1 VVLHA
6 QYEAQATS
14 AGLSFYSEKLP
25 IPIDQMSAM
34 RSESRLQ
41 RLLPAP
47 LNIPPK
53 EWLRAG
59 IGALLSLF
67 LAGWLTSLAYG
78 PGIALHLLGPLAAS
92 AVLVFAVHSG
102 PLAQP
107 WPVLGSYALAGAVGL
122 AMRQGLGPELWV
134 AAAAL
139 GVSILLMCLLR
150 CLHPPGGGVA
160 VSAVLADPGLT
171 ALGDHLLEP
180 VLLNA
185 LILVSVA
192 VIYNRLTG
200 VRYPKGAVLRKDP
213 HHTHD
218 PLPSERVGIR
228 ATDLDQALEELG
240 EFVDVTRD
248 ELERIILAT
257 EQHALQRSLG
267 GITAGAVM
275 SRDVQFA
282 SPQTTLEQA
291 WKMLASHH
299 LKTLPVLQQGKLV
312 GIVSLSDLVG
322 PAMQRGQFSWR
333 GLFGRKTV
341 RMEQVMN
348 RRVVSVSSQ
357 HPLERLLPL
366 LCEQGLHCLPVLDGD
381 QLMGVVTQTDLVA
394 GLKRQLLSAAGSA
407 SDDRVPAL

>member
-1 VVLHA
+1 
-6 QYEAQATS
+6 
-14 AGLSFYSEKLP
+14 
-25 IPIDQMSAM
+25 MSAM
-34 RSESRLQ
+34 RSERRLQ

-59 IGALLSLF
+59 VGALLGLL

-122 AMRQGLGPELWV
+122 AMRQGLGAELWV

-139 GVSILLMCLLR
+139 GISILVMCLLR

-171 ALGDHLLEP
+171 AMGDHLLEP

-185 LILVSVA
+185 LILVGVA

-200 VRYPKGAVLRKDP
+200 VRYPKGAAPRKDL

-218 PLPSERVGIR
+218 PLPSERVGING
-228 ATDLDQALEELG
+228 ADLDQALEELG

-333 GLFGRKTV
+333 GLFGRKVV

-381 QLMGVVTQTDLVA
+381 QLVGVVTQTDLVA

-407 SDDRVPAL
+407 SDNRVPAL

>member
-1 VVLHA
+1 
-6 QYEAQATS
+6 
-14 AGLSFYSEKLP
+14 
-25 IPIDQMSAM
+25 MSAL

-53 EWLRAG
+53 QWLRAG
-59 IGALLSLF
+59 LGALLGLF
-67 LAGWLTSLAYG
+67 LAGWLTSMVYG

-122 AMRQGLGPELWV
+122 AMREGFGPQLWV

-139 GVSILLMCLLR
+139 GISILVMCLLR

-160 VSAVLADPGLT
+160 VSAVLADSGLT

-185 LILVSVA
+185 LILVTVA
-192 VIYNRLTG
+192 VVYNRLTG
-200 VRYPKGAVLRKDP
+200 VRYPKGAAPRKDL

-218 PLPSERVGIR
+218 PLPSERVGVNG
-228 ATDLDQALEELG
+228 ADLDQALEEIG
-240 EFVDVTRD
+240 EYVDVTRD

-267 GITAGAVM
+267 GITAASVM

-282 SPQTTLEQA
+282 SPDTTLEHA
-291 WKMLASHH
+291 WKMLTSHH
-299 LKTLPVLQQGKLV
+299 LKTLPVLQAGKLV

-333 GLFGRKTV
+333 HLFGRKAV
-341 RMEQVMN
+341 RLEQVMS
-348 RRVVSVSSQ
+348 RRVVSVGSQ

-366 LCEQGLHCLPVLDGD
+366 LCEQGLHCLPVLDGE
-381 QLMGVVTQTDLVA
+381 QLVGVITQTDLIA
-394 GLKRQLLSAAGSA
+394 GLKRQLLSDAGRV
-407 SDDRVPAL
+407 SDQRVPTL

>member
-1 VVLHA
+1 MPV
-6 QYEAQATS
+6 S
-14 AGLSFYSEKLP
+14 
-25 IPIDQMSAM
+25 
-34 RSESRLQ
+34 RSESRLL
-41 RLLPAP
+41 RLLPPA

-59 IGALLSLF
+59 IGALLGLF
-67 LAGWLTSLAYG
+67 LAGWLTSMAYG

-122 AMRQGLGPELWV
+122 AMRQGFGPELWV
-134 AAAAL
+134 AAVAL
-139 GVSILLMCLLR
+139 GISILVMCLLR

-171 ALGDHLLEP
+171 ALGDHLLQP

-185 LILVSVA
+185 LILVTVA
-192 VIYNRLTG
+192 VLYNRLTG
-200 VRYPKGAVLRKDP
+200 VRYPKGAVIRKDL

-218 PLPSERVGIR
+218 PLPTERVGVR
-228 ATDLDQALEELG
+228 SEDLDHALEELG

-267 GITAGAVM
+267 GITAASVM

-282 SPQTTLEQA
+282 SPDTTLEQA
-291 WKMLASHH
+291 WAMLASHH
-299 LKTLPVLQQGKLV
+299 LKTLPVLQHGKLV

-322 PAMQRGQFSWR
+322 PAMQRGRFTWR
-333 GLFGRKTV
+333 GLFGRPPV
-341 RMEQVMN
+341 RLAQVMMQP
-348 RRVVSVSSQ
+348 VVSVSSQ

-366 LCEQGLHCLPVLDGD
+366 LCEQGLHCLPVLDDGR
-381 QLMGVVTQTDLVA
+381 LVGVITQTDLIA
-394 GLKRQLLSAAGSA
+394 GLKRQLLSKTEA
-407 SDDRVPAL
+407 SDNRVPAL

>member
-1 VVLHA
+1 
-6 QYEAQATS
+6 
-14 AGLSFYSEKLP
+14 
-25 IPIDQMSAM
+25 M
-34 RSESRLQ
+34 RSERRLQ

-59 IGALLSLF
+59 VGALLGLL

-122 AMRQGLGPELWV
+122 AMRQGLGAELWV

-139 GVSILLMCLLR
+139 GVSILVMCLLR

-171 ALGDHLLEP
+171 AMGDHLLEP

-185 LILVSVA
+185 LILVGVA
-192 VIYNRLTG
+192 VIYNHLTG
-200 VRYPKGAVLRKDP
+200 VRYPKGAAPRKHL
-213 HHTHD
+213 HHPHD
-218 PLPSERVGIR
+218 PLPGERVGISG
-228 ATDLDQALEELG
+228 TDLDQALEELG

-267 GITAGAVM
+267 GITAAEVM

-333 GLFGRKTV
+333 GLFGRKVV

-381 QLMGVVTQTDLVA
+381 QLVGVVTQTDLVA

-407 SDDRVPAL
+407 SDNRVPAL

>member
-1 VVLHA
+1 
-6 QYEAQATS
+6 
-14 AGLSFYSEKLP
+14 
-25 IPIDQMSAM
+25 MSAM
-34 RSESRLQ
+34 RSERRLQ

-59 IGALLSLF
+59 IGALLGLF

-134 AAAAL
+134 AAIAL
-139 GVSILLMCLLR
+139 GISILVMCLLR

-160 VSAVLADPGLT
+160 VSAVLADSGLT
-171 ALGDHLLEP
+171 AMGDHLLEP

-200 VRYPKGAVLRKDP
+200 VRYPKGALPRKDP

-228 ATDLDQALEELG
+228 GADLDQALEELG

-257 EQHALQRSLG
+257 EHHALQRSLG

-333 GLFGRKTV
+333 GLLGRKVV
-341 RMEQVMN
+341 RMEQVMS

-366 LCEQGLHCLPVLDGD
+366 LCEQGMHCLPVLDGD
-381 QLMGVVTQTDLVA
+381 QLVGVVTQTDLVA

-407 SDDRVPAL
+407 SDNRIPAL

>member
-1 VVLHA
+1 
-6 QYEAQATS
+6 
-14 AGLSFYSEKLP
+14 
-25 IPIDQMSAM
+25 MSAS

-59 IGALLSLF
+59 IGGLLGLF
-67 LAGWLTSLAYG
+67 LAGWLTSMAYG
-78 PGIALHLLGPLAAS
+78 PSIALHLLGPLAAS

-122 AMRQGLGPELWV
+122 AMRQGFGAELWV

-139 GVSILLMCLLR
+139 GISLLVMCLLR

-171 ALGDHLLEP
+171 AMGDHLLEP

-185 LILVSVA
+185 LILVVVA
-192 VIYNRLTG
+192 IIYNRLTG
-200 VRYPKGAVLRKDP
+200 VRYPKGALPRKDL

-228 ATDLDQALEELG
+228 SEDLDQALEELG

-267 GITAGAVM
+267 GITAGSVM
-275 SRDVQFA
+275 ARDVQFA
-282 SPQTTLEQA
+282 SPDTTLEQA

-322 PAMQRGQFSWR
+322 PAMQRGGRGWR
-333 GLFGRKTV
+333 GLFGRKVV
-341 RMEQVMN
+341 RMEQVMS
-348 RRVVSVSSQ
+348 RRVISVSSQ
-357 HPLERLLPL
+357 HPLDHLLPL
-366 LCEQGLHCLPVLDGD
+366 LCEQGLHCLPVLEGD
-381 QLMGVVTQTDLVA
+381 TLVGVITQTDLIA
-394 GLKRQLLSAAGSA
+394 GLKRQLLSKAEA
-407 SDDRVPAL
+407 SDSRVPTL

>member
-1 VVLHA
+1 M
-6 QYEAQATS
+6 S
-14 AGLSFYSEKLP
+14 ASRSEK
-25 IPIDQMSAM
+25 
-34 RSESRLQ
+34 RLQ

-47 LNIPPK
+47 LNTAPK

-59 IGALLSLF
+59 IGALLGLF
-67 LAGWLTSLAYG
+67 LAGWLTSMAYG

-122 AMRQGLGPELWV
+122 AMRQGFGPELWV

-139 GVSILLMCLLR
+139 GISLLVMCLLR

-160 VSAVLADPGLT
+160 VSAVLADSGLT
-171 ALGDHLLEP
+171 AMGDHLLEP

-185 LILVSVA
+185 LVLVVVA
-192 VIYNRLTG
+192 MVYNRLTG
-200 VRYPKGAVLRKDP
+200 VRYPKGTVPRKDL

-218 PLPSERVGIR
+218 PLPSERVGVSSE
-228 ATDLDQALEELG
+228 DLDQALEELG

-267 GITAGAVM
+267 GITAASVM

-282 SPQTTLEQA
+282 SLDTTLEQA

-299 LKTLPVLQQGKLV
+299 LKTLPVLQEGKLV

-322 PAMQRGQFSWR
+322 PAMQRARFSWR
-333 GLFGRKTV
+333 GLFGRKAV
-341 RMEQVMN
+341 RMEQVMS

-366 LCEQGLHCLPVLDGD
+366 LCEQGLHCLPVLDAG
-381 QLMGVVTQTDLVA
+381 QLVGVVTQTDLVA
-394 GLKRQLLSAAGSA
+394 GLKRQLLSKAEA
-407 SDDRVPAL
+407 SGNRVPAL

>member
-1 VVLHA
+1 
-6 QYEAQATS
+6 
-14 AGLSFYSEKLP
+14 
-25 IPIDQMSAM
+25 M
-34 RSESRLQ
+34 RSERRLQ

-59 IGALLSLF
+59 IGALLGLF

-134 AAAAL
+134 AAIAL
-139 GVSILLMCLLR
+139 GISILVMCLLR

-160 VSAVLADPGLT
+160 VSAVLADSGLT
-171 ALGDHLLEP
+171 AMGDHLLEP

-200 VRYPKGAVLRKDP
+200 VRYPKGALPRKDP

-228 ATDLDQALEELG
+228 GADLDQALEELG

-257 EQHALQRSLG
+257 EHHALQRSLG

-333 GLFGRKTV
+333 GLLGRKVV
-341 RMEQVMN
+341 RMEQVMS

-366 LCEQGLHCLPVLDGD
+366 LCEQGMHCLPVLDGD
-381 QLMGVVTQTDLVA
+381 QLVGVVTQTDLVA

-407 SDDRVPAL
+407 SDNRIPAL

>member
-1 VVLHA
+1 MPA
-6 QYEAQATS
+6 S
-14 AGLSFYSEKLP
+14 
-25 IPIDQMSAM
+25 
-34 RSESRLQ
+34 RSESRLL
-41 RLLPAP
+41 RLLPPA

-59 IGALLSLF
+59 IGALLGLF
-67 LAGWLTSLAYG
+67 LAGWLTSMAYG

-122 AMRQGLGPELWV
+122 AMRQGFGPELWV
-134 AAAAL
+134 AAVAL
-139 GVSILLMCLLR
+139 GISILVMGLLR

-171 ALGDHLLEP
+171 ALGDHLLQP

-185 LILVSVA
+185 LILVTVA
-192 VIYNRLTG
+192 VLCNRLTG
-200 VRYPKGAVLRKDP
+200 VRYPKGAVIRKDL

-218 PLPSERVGIR
+218 PLPTERVGVR
-228 ATDLDQALEELG
+228 SEDLDHALEELG

-267 GITAGAVM
+267 GITAASVM

-282 SPQTTLEQA
+282 SPDTTLEQA
-291 WKMLASHH
+291 WAMLASHH
-299 LKTLPVLQQGKLV
+299 LKTLPVLQHGKLV

-322 PAMQRGQFSWR
+322 PAMQRGRFTWR
-333 GLFGRKTV
+333 GLFGRPPV
-341 RMEQVMN
+341 RLAQVMMQP
-348 RRVVSVSSQ
+348 VVSVSSQ

-366 LCEQGLHCLPVLDGD
+366 LCEQGLHCLPVLDDGR
-381 QLMGVVTQTDLVA
+381 LVGVITQTDLIA
-394 GLKRQLLSAAGSA
+394 GLKRQLLSKAQQVSEN
-407 SDDRVPAL
+407 RVPAL

>member
-1 VVLHA
+1 
-6 QYEAQATS
+6 
-14 AGLSFYSEKLP
+14 
-25 IPIDQMSAM
+25 MSAS
-34 RSESRLQ
+34 RPESRLQ

-47 LNIPPK
+47 LNIPRK

-59 IGALLSLF
+59 LGALLGLF
-67 LAGWLTSLAYG
+67 LAGWLCSLAYG
-78 PGIALHLLGPLAAS
+78 PSIALHLLGPLAAT

-122 AMRQGLGPELWV
+122 AMRHDFGSELWV
-134 AAAAL
+134 AGAAL
-139 GVSILLMCLLR
+139 GISILVMCLLR

-160 VSAVLADPGLT
+160 VSAVLADSGLV

-180 VLLNA
+180 IMLNA
-185 LILVSVA
+185 LILITVA
-192 VIYNRLTG
+192 VLYNRLTG
-200 VRYPKGAVLRKDP
+200 VRYPKGPLPRKDL

-218 PLPSERVGIR
+218 PLPSERVGINS
-228 ATDLDQALEELG
+228 ADLDQALEDIG

-267 GITAGAVM
+267 GITAASVM
-275 SRDVQFA
+275 SRDIQFA
-282 SPQTTLEQA
+282 STHTTLEQA

-299 LKTLPVLQQGKLV
+299 LKTLPVLDQGRLV

-322 PAMQRGQFSWR
+322 PAMARGRFSWR
-333 GLFGRKTV
+333 GVLRRKPV
-341 RMEQVMN
+341 LMEQVMS

-357 HPLERLLPL
+357 YPLERLLPL
-366 LCEQGLHCLPVLDGD
+366 LSEQGLHCLPVLDGD
-381 QLMGVVTQTDLVA
+381 SLVGVITQSDLIA
-394 GLKRQLLSAAGSA
+394 GLKRHLLNAAA
-407 SDDRVPAL
+407 LKSDDRIPAL

>member
-1 VVLHA
+1 MPA
-6 QYEAQATS
+6 S
-14 AGLSFYSEKLP
+14 
-25 IPIDQMSAM
+25 
-34 RSESRLQ
+34 RSESRLL
-41 RLLPAP
+41 RLLPPA

-59 IGALLSLF
+59 IGALLGLF
-67 LAGWLTSLAYG
+67 LAGWLTSMAYG

-122 AMRQGLGPELWV
+122 AMRQGFGPELWV
-134 AAAAL
+134 AAVAL
-139 GVSILLMCLLR
+139 GISILVMCLLR

-160 VSAVLADPGLT
+160 VSAVLADPGLS
-171 ALGDHLLEP
+171 ALGDHLLQP

-185 LILVSVA
+185 LILVTVA
-192 VIYNRLTG
+192 VLYNRLTG
-200 VRYPKGAVLRKDP
+200 VRYPKGAVIRKDL

-218 PLPSERVGIR
+218 PLPTERVGVR
-228 ATDLDQALEELG
+228 SEDLDHALEELG

-267 GITAGAVM
+267 GITAASVM

-282 SPQTTLEQA
+282 SPDTTLEQA
-291 WKMLASHH
+291 WAMLASHH
-299 LKTLPVLQQGKLV
+299 LKTLPVLQHGKLV

-322 PAMQRGQFSWR
+322 PAMQRGRFTWR
-333 GLFGRKTV
+333 GLFGRPPV
-341 RMEQVMN
+341 RLAQVMMQP
-348 RRVVSVSSQ
+348 VVSVSSQ

-366 LCEQGLHCLPVLDGD
+366 LCEQGLHCLPVLDDGR
-381 QLMGVVTQTDLVA
+381 LVGVITQTDLIA
-394 GLKRQLLSAAGSA
+394 GLKRQLLSKAQQVSEN
-407 SDDRVPAL
+407 RVPAL

>member
-1 VVLHA
+1 
-6 QYEAQATS
+6 
-14 AGLSFYSEKLP
+14 
-25 IPIDQMSAM
+25 MSAS
-34 RSESRLQ
+34 RSERLLQ

-53 EWLRAG
+53 QWLRAG
-59 IGALLSLF
+59 IGALLGLF
-67 LAGWLTSLAYG
+67 LAGWLTSMAYG
-78 PGIALHLLGPLAAS
+78 PSIALHLLGPLAAS

-107 WPVLGSYALAGAVGL
+107 WPVVGSYALAGAVGL
-122 AMRQGLGPELWV
+122 AMREGFGPELWV

-139 GVSILLMCLLR
+139 GLSLLVMCLLR

-160 VSAVLADPGLT
+160 VSAVLADSGLT
-171 ALGDHLLEP
+171 AMGDHLLEP

-185 LILVSVA
+185 LILVTVA
-192 VIYNRLTG
+192 VLYNRMTD
-200 VRYPKGAVLRKDP
+200 VRYPKGVAPRKDL

-218 PLPSERVGIR
+218 PLPSQRVGISG
-228 ATDLDQALEELG
+228 ADLDQALEELG

-267 GITAGAVM
+267 GITAASVM

-282 SPQTTLEQA
+282 TPDTTLEQA
-291 WKMLASHH
+291 WKMLDNHH

-322 PAMQRGQFSWR
+322 PAMQRGRFTWR
-333 GLFGRKTV
+333 GLFRRKAV
-341 RMEQVMN
+341 RMEQVMS
-348 RRVVSVSSQ
+348 RRVVSVSGE

-366 LCEQGLHCLPVLDGD
+366 LCEQGLHCLPVLENG
-381 QLMGVVTQTDLVA
+381 LLVGVITQTDLIA
-394 GLKRQLLSAAGSA
+394 GLKRQLLSAAGNG
-407 SDDRVPAL
+407 SDQRVPAL

>member
-1 VVLHA
+1 
-6 QYEAQATS
+6 
-14 AGLSFYSEKLP
+14 
-25 IPIDQMSAM
+25 MSAM
-34 RSESRLQ
+34 RSERRLQ

-59 IGALLSLF
+59 IGALLGLF

-122 AMRQGLGPELWV
+122 AMRQGFGPELWV

-139 GVSILLMCLLR
+139 GISILVMCLLR

-160 VSAVLADPGLT
+160 VSAVLADSGLT
-171 ALGDHLLEP
+171 AMGDHLLEP

-200 VRYPKGAVLRKDP
+200 VRYPKGALPRKDP

-218 PLPSERVGIR
+218 PLPSERVGISG
-228 ATDLDQALEELG
+228 ADLDQALEELG

-257 EQHALQRSLG
+257 EHHALQRSLG

-291 WKMLASHH
+291 WNMLASHH

-333 GLFGRKTV
+333 GLFGRKVV
-341 RMEQVMN
+341 RMEQVMS

-366 LCEQGLHCLPVLDGD
+366 LCEQGMHCLPVLDGD
-381 QLMGVVTQTDLVA
+381 QLVGVVTQTDLVA

-407 SDDRVPAL
+407 SDNRVPAL

>member
-1 VVLHA
+1 MPA
-6 QYEAQATS
+6 
-14 AGLSFYSEKLP
+14 
-25 IPIDQMSAM
+25 
-34 RSESRLQ
+34 SRTERLLQ
-41 RLLPAP
+41 WLLPAP
-47 LNIPPK
+47 MNIPPTQ
-53 EWLRAG
+53 WLRAG
-59 IGALLSLF
+59 VGALVGLF

-78 PGIALHLLGPLAAS
+78 PDIALHLLGPLAAS

-107 WPVLGSYALAGAVGL
+107 WPVLGSYALAGIVGL
-122 AMRQGLGPELWV
+122 AMRDGFGPGLWV

-139 GVSILLMCLLR
+139 GLSILVMCLLR
-150 CLHPPGGGVA
+150 CLHPPGGAVA

-185 LILVSVA
+185 LILVAVA
-192 VIYNRLTG
+192 IVYNRLTG
-200 VRYPKGAVLRKDP
+200 VRYPKGAAPRKDL

-228 ATDLDQALEELG
+228 SEDLDQALEELG

-267 GITAGAVM
+267 GITAASVM
-275 SRDVQFA
+275 SKDVQFV
-282 SPQTTLEQA
+282 SPDTTLQQA
-291 WKMLASHH
+291 WKLLDSHH
-299 LKTLPVLQQGKLV
+299 VKTLPVVRDGALV

-322 PAMQRGQFSWR
+322 PAMQQARLSWR
-333 GLFGRKTV
+333 GLFGRKPV
-341 RMEQVMN
+341 RMAQVMS

-381 QLMGVVTQTDLVA
+381 VLVGVVTQTDLIA
-394 GLKRQLLSAAGSA
+394 GLKRQLLSSA
-407 SDDRVPAL
+407 NASERRIPAL

>member
-1 VVLHA
+1 
-6 QYEAQATS
+6 
-14 AGLSFYSEKLP
+14 
-25 IPIDQMSAM
+25 MSSP

-41 RLLPAP
+41 RLLPAS

-59 IGALLSLF
+59 VGALLGLF
-67 LAGWLTSLAYG
+67 LAGWLCAMAFGSSV
-78 PGIALHLLGPLAAS
+78 ALHLLGPLAAS

-107 WPVLGSYALAGAVGL
+107 WPVLGSYACAGVIGL
-122 AMRQGLGPELWV
+122 AMRHGFGAELWV

-139 GVSILLMCLLR
+139 GLSILVMCLLR

-160 VSAVLADPGLT
+160 VSVVLADSGLV
-171 ALGDHLLEP
+171 ALGDHVLQP

-185 LILVSVA
+185 LILVTVA
-192 VIYNRLTG
+192 VVYNRLTG
-200 VRYPKGAVLRKDP
+200 VRYPKGAAPRKDL

-218 PLPSERVGIR
+218 PLPSERVGVNSE
-228 ATDLDQALEELG
+228 DLDQALEEIG
-240 EFVDVTRD
+240 EFVDVTRE

-267 GITAGAVM
+267 GITAASVM

-282 SPQTTLEQA
+282 SRRTTLEQA
-291 WKMLASHH
+291 WKMLAGHH
-299 LKTLPVLQQGKLV
+299 LKTLPVLDSGRLV

-322 PAMQRGQFSWR
+322 PAMARGRFSWR
-333 GLFGRKTV
+333 GLFRRNKV
-341 RMEQVMN
+341 YMEQVMS

-366 LCEQGLHCLPVLDGD
+366 LCEQGLHCLPVLEGD
-381 QLMGVVTQTDLVA
+381 RLVGVVTQTDLIA
-394 GLKRQLLSAAGSA
+394 GLKRHLLNAVAR
-407 SDDRVPAL
+407 SDQRVPAL

>member
-1 VVLHA
+1 MPA
-6 QYEAQATS
+6 
-14 AGLSFYSEKLP
+14 
-25 IPIDQMSAM
+25 
-34 RSESRLQ
+34 SRTERLLQ
-41 RLLPAP
+41 SLLPAS
-47 LNIPPK
+47 LNIPPTH
-53 EWLRAG
+53 WLRAG
-59 IGALLSLF
+59 VGALIGLF

-78 PGIALHLLGPLAAS
+78 PAIALHLLGPLAAS

-107 WPVLGSYALAGAVGL
+107 WPVLGSYALAGIVGL
-122 AMRQGLGPELWV
+122 AMRDGFGPGLWV

-139 GVSILLMCLLR
+139 CASILVMCLLR
-150 CLHPPGGGVA
+150 CLHPPGGAVA

-185 LILVSVA
+185 LILVAVA
-192 VIYNRLTG
+192 IVYNRLTG
-200 VRYPKGAVLRKDP
+200 VRYPKGTAPRKDL

-228 ATDLDQALEELG
+228 SEDLDQALEELG

-267 GITAGAVM
+267 GITAGSVM
-275 SRDVQFA
+275 SKDVQFV
-282 SPQTTLEQA
+282 SPDTTLQQA
-291 WKMLASHH
+291 WKLLDSHH
-299 LKTLPVLQQGKLV
+299 VKTLPVLQDGALV

-322 PAMQRGQFSWR
+322 PAMQQARLSWR
-333 GLFGRKTV
+333 GLFGRKPV
-341 RMEQVMN
+341 RMAQVMS

-381 QLMGVVTQTDLVA
+381 VLVGVVTQTDLIA
-394 GLKRQLLSAAGSA
+394 GLKRQLLSSANGSER
-407 SDDRVPAL
+407 RVPAL

>member
-1 VVLHA
+1 MPA
-6 QYEAQATS
+6 S
-14 AGLSFYSEKLP
+14 
-25 IPIDQMSAM
+25 
-34 RSESRLQ
+34 RSESRLL
-41 RLLPAP
+41 RLLPPA

-67 LAGWLTSLAYG
+67 LAGWLTSMAYG

-122 AMRQGLGPELWV
+122 AMRQGFGPELWV
-134 AAAAL
+134 AAVAL
-139 GVSILLMCLLR
+139 GISILVMCLLR

-171 ALGDHLLEP
+171 ALGDHLLQP

-185 LILVSVA
+185 LILVTVA
-192 VIYNRLTG
+192 VLYNRLTG
-200 VRYPKGAVLRKDP
+200 VRYPKGAVIRKDL

-218 PLPSERVGIR
+218 PLPTERVGVR
-228 ATDLDQALEELG
+228 SEDLDHALEELG

-267 GITAGAVM
+267 GITAASVM
-275 SRDVQFA
+275 SGDVQFA
-282 SPQTTLEQA
+282 SPDTTLEQA
-291 WKMLASHH
+291 WAMLASHH
-299 LKTLPVLQQGKLV
+299 LKTLPVLQHGKLV

-322 PAMQRGQFSWR
+322 PAMQRGRFTWR
-333 GLFGRKTV
+333 GLFGRPPV
-341 RMEQVMN
+341 RLAQVMMQP
-348 RRVVSVSSQ
+348 VVSVSSQ

-366 LCEQGLHCLPVLDGD
+366 LCEQGLHCLPVLDDGR
-381 QLMGVVTQTDLVA
+381 LVGVITQTDLIA
-394 GLKRQLLSAAGSA
+394 GLKRQLLSKAQQVSEN
-407 SDDRVPAL
+407 RVPAL

>member
-1 VVLHA
+1 
-6 QYEAQATS
+6 
-14 AGLSFYSEKLP
+14 
-25 IPIDQMSAM
+25 MSAM
-34 RSESRLQ
+34 RSERRLQ

-47 LNIPPK
+47 LNIPPT

-59 IGALLSLF
+59 IGALLGLF

-134 AAAAL
+134 AATAL
-139 GVSILLMCLLR
+139 GISILVMCLLR

-160 VSAVLADPGLT
+160 VSAVLADSGLT
-171 ALGDHLLEP
+171 AMGDHLLEP

-200 VRYPKGAVLRKDP
+200 VRYPKGALPRKDP

-228 ATDLDQALEELG
+228 GADLDQALEELG

-257 EQHALQRSLG
+257 EHHALQRSLG

-333 GLFGRKTV
+333 GLLGRKVV
-341 RMEQVMN
+341 RMEQVMS

-366 LCEQGLHCLPVLDGD
+366 LCEQGMHCLPVLDGD
-381 QLMGVVTQTDLVA
+381 QLVGVVTQTDLVA

-407 SDDRVPAL
+407 SDNRIPAL

>member
-1 VVLHA
+1 
-6 QYEAQATS
+6 
-14 AGLSFYSEKLP
+14 
-25 IPIDQMSAM
+25 MSAM
-34 RSESRLQ
+34 RSERRLQ

-59 IGALLSLF
+59 VGALLGLL

-122 AMRQGLGPELWV
+122 AMRQGLGAELWV

-139 GVSILLMCLLR
+139 GVSILVMCLLR

-171 ALGDHLLEP
+171 AMGDHLLEP

-185 LILVSVA
+185 LILVGVA

-200 VRYPKGAVLRKDP
+200 VRYPKGAAPRKDL

-218 PLPSERVGIR
+218 PLPGERVGISG
-228 ATDLDQALEELG
+228 TDLDQALEELG

-267 GITAGAVM
+267 GITAAAVM

-333 GLFGRKTV
+333 GLFGRKVV

-381 QLMGVVTQTDLVA
+381 QLVGVVTQTDLVA

-407 SDDRVPAL
+407 SDNRVPAL

>member
-1 VVLHA
+1 MPA
-6 QYEAQATS
+6 S
-14 AGLSFYSEKLP
+14 
-25 IPIDQMSAM
+25 
-34 RSESRLQ
+34 RSESRLL
-41 RLLPAP
+41 RLLPPA

-67 LAGWLTSLAYG
+67 LAGWLTSMAYG

-122 AMRQGLGPELWV
+122 AMRQGFGPELWV
-134 AAAAL
+134 AAVAL
-139 GVSILLMCLLR
+139 GISILVMCLLR

-160 VSAVLADPGLT
+160 VSAVLADPDLT
-171 ALGDHLLEP
+171 ALGDHLLQP

-185 LILVSVA
+185 LILVTVA
-192 VIYNRLTG
+192 VLYNRLTG
-200 VRYPKGAVLRKDP
+200 VRYPKGAVIRKDL

-218 PLPSERVGIR
+218 PLPTERVGVR
-228 ATDLDQALEELG
+228 SEDLDHALEELG

-267 GITAGAVM
+267 GITAASVM
-275 SRDVQFA
+275 SGDVQFA
-282 SPQTTLEQA
+282 SPDTTLEQA
-291 WKMLASHH
+291 WAMLASHH
-299 LKTLPVLQQGKLV
+299 LKTLPVLQHGKLV

-322 PAMQRGQFSWR
+322 PAMQRGRFTWR
-333 GLFGRKTV
+333 GLFGRPPV
-341 RMEQVMN
+341 RLAQVMMQP
-348 RRVVSVSSQ
+348 VVSVSSQ

-366 LCEQGLHCLPVLDGD
+366 LCEQGLHCLPVLDDGR
-381 QLMGVVTQTDLVA
+381 LVGVITQTDLIA
-394 GLKRQLLSAAGSA
+394 GLKRQLLSKAQQVSEN
-407 SDDRVPAL
+407 RVPAL

>member
-1 VVLHA
+1 
-6 QYEAQATS
+6 
-14 AGLSFYSEKLP
+14 
-25 IPIDQMSAM
+25 MSAS

-41 RLLPAP
+41 RLLPPP

-59 IGALLSLF
+59 IGALLGLF
-67 LAGWLTSLAYG
+67 LAGWLTSMAYG
-78 PGIALHLLGPLAAS
+78 PSIALHLLGPLAAS

-122 AMRQGLGPELWV
+122 AMREGFGPELWV

-139 GVSILLMCLLR
+139 GISILVMCLLR

-160 VSAVLADPGLT
+160 VSAVLADTGLT
-171 ALGDHLLEP
+171 AMGDHLLEP

-192 VIYNRLTG
+192 IAYNRLTG
-200 VRYPKGAVLRKDP
+200 VRYPKGAVPRKDL

-218 PLPSERVGIR
+218 PLPGERVGIR
-228 ATDLDQALEELG
+228 GEDLDQALEELG

-267 GITAGAVM
+267 GITAASVM

-282 SPQTTLEQA
+282 TPDTTLEQA

-299 LKTLPVLQQGKLV
+299 LKTLPVLQHGKLV

-322 PAMQRGQFSWR
+322 PAMQRGRCGWR
-333 GLFGRKTV
+333 GLFGRKAV
-341 RMEQVMN
+341 RMAQVMST
-348 RRVVSVSSQ
+348 RVVSVSSQ

-366 LCEQGLHCLPVLDGD
+366 LCEQGLHCLPVLDD
-381 QLMGVVTQTDLVA
+381 DKLVGVITQTDLIA
-394 GLKRQLLSAAGSA
+394 GLKRQLLSKTEA
-407 SDDRVPAL
+407 SDNRVPAL

>member
-1 VVLHA
+1 
-6 QYEAQATS
+6 
-14 AGLSFYSEKLP
+14 
-25 IPIDQMSAM
+25 MSAS

-53 EWLRAG
+53 QWLRAG
-59 IGALLSLF
+59 IGALLGLF

-78 PGIALHLLGPLAAS
+78 PSIALHLLGPLAAS

-122 AMRQGLGPELWV
+122 AMREGFGAELWV
-134 AAAAL
+134 AAVAL
-139 GVSILLMCLLR
+139 GLSLLVMCLLR

-160 VSAVLADPGLT
+160 VSAVLADSGLT
-171 ALGDHLLEP
+171 AMGDHLLEP

-185 LILVSVA
+185 LILVAVA
-192 VIYNRLTG
+192 VLYNRLTG
-200 VRYPKGAVLRKDP
+200 VQYPKGKAPRKDL

-228 ATDLDQALEELG
+228 GADLDQALEELG

-267 GITAGAVM
+267 GITAASVM

-282 SPQTTLEQA
+282 GPDTTLEQA
-291 WKMLASHH
+291 WKMLTSHH
-299 LKTLPVLQQGKLV
+299 LKTLPVLKQGKLV

-333 GLFGRKTV
+333 GLFGRKVV
-341 RMEQVMN
+341 RMEQVMS

-366 LCEQGLHCLPVLDGD
+366 LCEQGLHCLPVLDGE
-381 QLMGVVTQTDLVA
+381 QLVGVITQTALIA
-394 GLKRQLLSAAGSA
+394 GLKRQLLSAADRV
-407 SDDRVPAL
+407 SDHRVPAL